1 MNFHHL
7 MFFLHELGVI
17 VWMGG
22 MAFIYLCLYPATL
35 RMAPALRL
43 TLWAAVLTRFFR
55 LAWAAVVLILL
66 SGIAVFYYRGYASAP
81 MAWHAMSM
89 TGTIMM
95 IVYVLQWSGPWR
107 RLRAAVL
114 REDWASAAIQ
124 LNAVLRWIGFNL
136 GLGMVTIALA
146 TLGLA
151 M

>member
-7 MFFLHELGVI
+7 MFFLHELGVV

-22 MAFIYLCLYPATL
+22 MAFIYLCLYPATS
-35 RMAPALRL
+35 RMAPAPRL
-43 TLWAAVLTRFFR
+43 TLWAAVLLRFFR
-55 LAWAAVVLILL
+55 LSWAAVVLILL
-66 SGIAVFYYRGYASAP
+66 SGIAVFSYRGYASAP
-81 MAWHAMSM
+81 IAWHAMSM
-89 TGTIMM
+89 TGTIM
-95 IVYVLQWSGPWR
+95 IVVYFLQWCGPWR
-107 RLRAAVL
+107 NLRTAVL
-114 REDWASAAIQ
+114 REDWASAAVQ